1 MSIVTIKGQA
11 TIPKSIREFLG
22 IIPGDTDVDFVIV
35 GERVELV
42 KKETFNPFDR
52 ARGITKGKLSTDEI
66 MDMTRGKR

>member
-1 MSIVTIKGQA
+1 MSIVTVKGQA
-11 TIPKSIREFLG
+11 TIPKSIRDFLG

-42 KKETFNPFDR
+42 KKETFNPFDS